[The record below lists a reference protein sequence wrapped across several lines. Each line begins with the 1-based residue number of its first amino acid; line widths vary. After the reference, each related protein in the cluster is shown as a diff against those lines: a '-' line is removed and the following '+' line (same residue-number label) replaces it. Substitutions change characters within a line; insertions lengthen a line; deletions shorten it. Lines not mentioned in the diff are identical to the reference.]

1 MDISSPQRHLFDIP
15 DDVAYFNTA
24 YNAPQL
30 RASTEKLI
38 AGASGKSRPWE
49 RTPNSFFD
57 DAETVRTL
65 ASELFGGEPDRYA
78 IVPAASYGL
87 STAARIIEPTLGR
100 GDEILV
106 IGEAFPSNYLPW
118 ERTARES
125 GAEIVTAPTPADL
138 DWTRAILDRIGRSTR
153 VVAVPN
159 CHWTN
164 GARVDLEAV
173 ADAVRSVEA
182 VLAVDA
188 SQSLGAMPLPL
199 ERVRPDFL
207 VAAGYKWLLCPY
219 GFSLLYVDEKWHASR
234 PLEES
239 WLTREGADDFASLVP
254 YSQHYMPG
262 ARRFDVGQKCTPT
275 ILPGAIEALRQ
286 LKRWSVAGI
295 STALSKVNADIAEQ
309 LDRLGLILPPEAR
322 RSPHL
327 LGVRLPEGLDIAP
340 VKNLADK
347 GIYVSQRGNALRI
360 APHLHISPHDVDRL
374 VQELSL
380 LLSNRRRA

>member
-1 MDISSPQRHLFDIP
+1 MDISTTQRHLFDVP
-15 DDVAYFNTA
+15 GDVAYFNTA

-30 RASTEKLI
+30 KTSTEKLI
-38 AGASGKSRPWE
+38 ATAAEKSRPWE
-49 RTPNSFFD
+49 RTANSFFD

-65 ASELFGGEPDRYA
+65 ASELFGGDAGCYA

-87 STAARIIEPTLGR
+87 STAARIVERTLSR
-100 GDEILV
+100 DDQILV

-118 ERTARES
+118 ERTAHES
-125 GAEIVTAPTPADL
+125 GAQIVTVPVPDDL
-138 DWTRAILDRIGRSTR
+138 NWTRAILDRIGKSTR

-164 GARVDLEAV
+164 GARIDLEAV
-173 ADAVRSVEA
+173 ADAARSVEA

-199 ERVRPDFL
+199 ESVRPDFL

-239 WLTREGADDFASLVP
+239 WLAREGAEDFGSLVL

-275 ILPGAIEALRQ
+275 IMPGAIEALRQ
-286 LKRWSVAGI
+286 LKRWSVAEI
-295 STALSKVNADIAEQ
+295 SSALSKVNADIAAHLE
-309 LDRLGLILPPEAR
+309 RLGLILPPEAC

-327 LGVRLPEGLDIAP
+327 LGVRLPEGLDITP
-340 VKNLADK
+340 VKELAEK
-347 GIYVSQRGNALRI
+347 RIYVSQRGNSLRI
-360 APHLHISPHDVDRL
+360 APHLHIAPHDVDRL
-374 VQELSL
+374 LQELSL
-380 LLSNRRRA
+380 LLSAGGRA